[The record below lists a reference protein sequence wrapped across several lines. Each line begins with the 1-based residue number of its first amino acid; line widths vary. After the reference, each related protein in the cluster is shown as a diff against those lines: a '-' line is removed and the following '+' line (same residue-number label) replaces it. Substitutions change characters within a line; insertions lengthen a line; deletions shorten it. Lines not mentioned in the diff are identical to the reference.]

1 MTFGAMKTSDLD
13 VGNTSTDLYIS
24 AGCTAVLLVNDL
36 LESSINSSFHT
47 VWSIDKFMHSK
58 LLLAKQKAC

>member
-1 MTFGAMKTSDLD
+1 MTFGATKMSDLD
-13 VGNTSTDLYIS
+13 AGDTSTDLYIS
-24 AGCTAVLLVNDL
+24 AGCTAVLLANDS
-36 LESSINSSFHT
+36 LESYINSSFHT